1 MITKYISKNITKN
14 SDCEHFNVISQYFL
28 SMKKQFKRVF
38 EDSFGFCMFEGY
50 YSNKENP
57 GSIIDECFNYC
68 KAFVSDCNKHKFF
81 IGCTFEEIV
90 HVMNYCLL
98 RLLQEND
105 YCFNIKSEY
114 KEQIDKYIKS
124 VE

>member
-14 SDCEHFNVISQYFL
+14 SECEHFDVISKHFL

-38 EDSFGFCMFEGY
+38 EDLFY
-50 YSNKENP
+50 YNNNKENP

-81 IGCTFEEIV
+81 IGCTCEEIV

-105 YCFNIKSEY
+105 YCFTIKSEY